1 MPWEEGKNGFVT
13 VGRIA
18 PDKRTLRA
26 CRIIE
31 EVRSIGHGVHLH
43 IVGPEGDNE
52 SYTESV
58 QDFAREN
65 RWVTLEGTV
74 ERKRLVHLIQSHRWA
89 LHTKPHEH
97 FGMVVAEYVAGG
109 AVPFVPSSGGQ
120 IEIISDPELQT
131 YDSKSNAV
139 RKISKVLSNS
149 DANGK
154 PHHLVHKMPS
164 QFSDQQFKQRVI
176 HHTISGL
183 DDGN

>member
-1 MPWEEGKNGFVT
+1 MPWEEGENGFVT

-18 PDKRTLRA
+18 LDKRTLRA

-31 EVRSIGHGVHLH
+31 EVRSIGHD
-43 IVGPEGDNE
+43 VGPEGDNE
-52 SYTESV
+52 SYMESV

-97 FGMVVAEYVAGG
+97 FGMVVAEYVGGG

-164 QFSDQQFKQRVI
+164 QFSDQQFIVI
-176 HHTISGL
+176 SASL
-183 DDGN
+183 SRRDYPCR